1 MILVGFFSSIFFVL
15 FIDKRIDYYGDPLVD
30 FSLTRFLDR
39 FAFKNPK
46 KEAEEQ
52 KEIKSVVQA
61 KHAKTKDY
69 KQHGSR
75 GIPVTALTDRNCTED
90 ERFIFNYLER
100 RRQMKGSRG
109 EDGDSDS
116 EQGDLDDDEFDSY
129 LDGLCAKGADDD
141 GKVDYMKEIS
151 SLSETAEA
159 PEKGKK
165 RKVANEDDEDGD
177 GADDWNDG
185 GDDDGGEGEDD
196 DISDISMD
204 GEEMSDLSDLGDDSD
219 DDEGAMTFSESD
231 GDDED
236 GGDRKKKS
244 SKGGDAGMFSE
255 KEFNRKLKSSAD
267 MSSLFAAADD
277 FGELLEATGKIKKHG
292 TTDEVSTKDRA
303 SDKQLAWE
311 QKRSKSGGG
320 GKSRVMGK
328 STLKNKSHKRFK
340 K

>member
-1 MILVGFFSSIFFVL
+1 MIFSFKSS
-15 FIDKRIDYYGDPLVD
+15 IDKRIDYYGDPLMD

-46 KEAEEQ
+46 KVAEE

-100 RRQMKGSRG
+100 RRQIRGSRG
-109 EDGDSDS
+109 DDEDSDS

-129 LDGLCAKGADDD
+129 LDGLGSKKADGEDEEMD
-141 GKVDYMKEIS
+141 FMKEIS
-151 SLSETAEA
+151 SLPDAGGEAET
-159 PEKGKK
+159 KGKK
-165 RKVANEDDEDGD
+165 RKKASQDDDDDNADGE
-177 GADDWNDG
+177 DDWNEEE
-185 GDDDGGEGEDD
+185 DDVADDVSDVSMNGED
-196 DISDISMD
+196 I
-204 GEEMSDLSDLGDDSD
+204 SDLSDLGDDSD
-219 DDEGAMTFSESD
+219 DEEGAMTFSESD
-231 GDDED
+231 GGSDDDDEED
-236 GGDRKKKS
+236 GGRRKGKKKGS
-244 SKGGDAGMFSE
+244 DGAMVSD
-255 KEFNRKLKSSAD
+255 KEFKRKLKGSAD

-292 TTDEVSTKDRA
+292 TTDEVSTKDKA
-303 SDKQLAWE
+303 SVKQLAWE
-311 QKRSKSGGG
+311 QNRFKSG
-320 GKSRVMGK
+320 GKSRTMGK
-328 STLKNKSHKRFK
+328 ATLKNKSKKFK

>member
-1 MILVGFFSSIFFVL
+1 M
-15 FIDKRIDYYGDPLVD
+15 D

-46 KEAEEQ
+46 KVAEEQ

-100 RRQMKGSRG
+100 RRQIRGSRG
-109 EDGDSDS
+109 EAGDSDS

-129 LDGLCAKGADDD
+129 LDGLGSKKADGEDEEMD
-141 GKVDYMKEIS
+141 FMKEIS
-151 SLSETAEA
+151 SLPDAGGEAET
-159 PEKGKK
+159 KGKK
-165 RKVANEDDEDGD
+165 RKRASQDDEDDNADGEHDWNEEGD
-177 GADDWNDG
+177 EDDVADDVS
-185 GDDDGGEGEDD
+185 EV
-196 DISDISMD
+196 SMN
-204 GEEMSDLSDLGDDSD
+204 GAEISDLSDLGDDSD

-231 GDDED
+231 GGSDDDDEGED
-236 GGDRKKKS
+236 GGGRKGRKKGS
-244 SKGGDAGMFSE
+244 GGAMVSD
-255 KEFNRKLKSSAD
+255 KEFKRKLKGSAD

-292 TTDEVSTKDRA
+292 TTDEVSTKDKA
-303 SDKQLAWE
+303 SEKQLAWE
-311 QKRSKSGGG
+311 QNRFKSG
-320 GKSRVMGK
+320 GKSRSMGK
-328 STLKNKSHKRFK
+328 AALKNKSKKFK